1 MSKSYKD
8 YLMKAQKM
16 YLLSKSK
23 LSATKAKGQDKDLI
37 KYYLKRSVKYLKS
50 AMKHI
55 KSERD
60 QSRIHLMLY
69 DSYYI
74 LAQKQ
79 SDMSKN
85 AKCFKICL

>member
-1 MSKSYKD
+1 
-8 YLMKAQKM
+8 MKAQKM
-16 YLLSKSK
+16 YLLAKQK
-23 LSATKAKGQDKDLI
+23 IFAAKAKGQDKDLI

-50 AMKHI
+50 AMKHS

-60 QSRIHLMLY
+60 KSRVHLMLY

-79 SDMSKN
+79 ADLAKN